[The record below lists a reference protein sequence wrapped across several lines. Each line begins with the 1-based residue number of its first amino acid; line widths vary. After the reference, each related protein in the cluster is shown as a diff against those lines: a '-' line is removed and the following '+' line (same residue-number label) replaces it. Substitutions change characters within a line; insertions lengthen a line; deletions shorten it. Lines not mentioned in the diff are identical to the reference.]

1 MEDCAVIEL
10 ARRLFMGEGMGP
22 LALSLSELDE
32 VLYGDGRV
40 GLKQLDGDF
49 ALGGAENCVSAW
61 KKCHGILDSKSE
73 NCGVSEV
80 RRRVAY
86 GCD

>member
-1 MEDCAVIEL
+1 MEDGSVIEF
-10 ARRLFMGEGMGP
+10 ARRFCMGEGMGP
-22 LALSLSELDE
+22 LALSLSEIDE
-32 VLYGDGRV
+32 VLNGDGRV

-49 ALGGAENCVSAW
+49 ALCGVENCVSAW

-73 NCGVSEV
+73 FSGVSEV
-80 RRRVAY
+80 RKSVDY